1 MGKGGQKLARD
12 SIPELGAVD
21 TALGVERREKVV
33 LNVRG
38 AVIVRACCQNLSA
51 VGTERRVKGPTQT
64 VKGGDELARGRVPEV
79 GAVVRACRQ
88 NPRTVGTKRAVPDP
102 ILMVKGGDELA
113 RGSVPEL
120 SSVIRACRQDPSTVR
135 TKRGVQDTTKMIK
148 RGNEFAG
155 CRIPELCVV
164 PACRKNFRAIR
175 PEHRA

>member
-64 VKGGDELARGRVPEV
+64 VKGGDELARGGVPEV
-79 GAVVRACRQ
+79 GAVIRACCQ
-88 NPRTVGTKRAVPDP
+88 DPRTVWAKCCSSDNV
-102 ILMVKGGDELA
+102 LVSKGGDEGPR
-113 RGSVPEL
+113 RGIPEL
-120 SSVIRACRQDPSTVR
+120 GGMVRACCQDTSAIR
-135 TKRGVQDTTKMIK
+135 TKR
-148 RGNEFAG
+148 
-155 CRIPELCVV
+155 
-164 PACRKNFRAIR
+164 RA
-175 PEHRA
+175 